1 MNESSDSLSAGAA
14 RPIST
19 RKLTLSDIADLRAYE
34 RERDQAR
41 SDVIAMKHLRRL
53 ALGTMIT
60 VMFEN
65 RETMRYQIQEMAR
78 VEKLISD
85 EEIQTE
91 LDIYNS
97 LIPEPGMLC
106 ATVFIELTSDEAMRE
121 WLPKL
126 VGIESSL
133 VFRLADG
140 TQVRSR
146 PEAQHAQQLTRAEM
160 TSAVHY
166 VEFEFTPAQI
176 AVFALGPTTLALD
189 HTNYAEEIEL
199 LSSSRAELCRDLVSD
214 SK

>member
-1 MNESSDSLSAGAA
+1 MNETSGSRAA
-14 RPIST
+14 AVGRPGGS
-19 RKLTLSDIADLRAYE
+19 RKLTLADIADVRAYE
-34 RERDQAR
+34 RQRDQVR
-41 SDVIAMKHLRRL
+41 RDVIAMKQRRRL
-53 ALGTMIT
+53 AMGTMIT

-85 EEIQTE
+85 DEIQLE

-97 LIPEPGMLC
+97 LIPESGMLC
-106 ATVFIELTSDEAMRE
+106 ATLFIELTSDEAMRE

-146 PEAQHAQQLTRAEM
+146 PEAQHAQQLTRAEI

-166 VEFEFTPAQI
+166 LEFEFTPEQV
-176 AVFALGPTTLALD
+176 AVFASGPTILALD
-189 HTNYAEEIEL
+189 HRNYVEEIEL
-199 LSSSRAELCRDLVSD
+199 LASSRAELCTDLAAD
-214 SK
+214 FK